1 MHRRQG
7 LTLIYIP
14 LLEYIYES
22 EAKPLRIKQQKI
34 KYPVIFIKFDIMKT
48 TEVNTTIV
56 DGYVGLL
63 DNLSTNNKLDLISKL
78 TASVKTDL
86 TNKKSTF
93 KKSFGAFDSKK
104 SAEEIIEEIRNSRV
118 STRQIESF

>member
-1 MHRRQG
+1 M
-7 LTLIYIP
+7 
-14 LLEYIYES
+14 
-22 EAKPLRIKQQKI
+22 KI
-34 KYPVIFIKFDIMKT
+34 ADI
-48 TEVNTTIV
+48 NTTIV

-118 STRQIESF
+118 TTRQIESF

>member
-1 MHRRQG
+1 MD
-7 LTLIYIP
+7 
-14 LLEYIYES
+14 
-22 EAKPLRIKQQKI
+22 KKI
-34 KYPVIFIKFDIMKT
+34 GYSVLFIKFGNMRIAET
-48 TEVNTTIV
+48 NTTIV

-86 TNKKSTF
+86 TNKKSSF

-104 SAEEIIEEIRNSRV
+104 SAEEIIKEIRNSRV